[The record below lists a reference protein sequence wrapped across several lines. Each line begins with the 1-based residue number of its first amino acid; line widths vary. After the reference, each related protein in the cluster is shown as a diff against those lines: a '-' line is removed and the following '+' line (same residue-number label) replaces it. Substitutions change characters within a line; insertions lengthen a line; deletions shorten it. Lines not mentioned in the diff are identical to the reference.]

1 MTDAA
6 ALDRY
11 LRSVQQRAF
20 RMARFAV
27 RDSDEAL
34 DIVQDA
40 MMTLARK
47 YASKP
52 AAQWP
57 PLFFRILHNRIR
69 DWHRRRVVRDRVLSV
84 FRVRTDDGKELDPI
98 DLAADGQHAEPDFLN
113 QVSAAGARLERCIA
127 ELPERQREAFLLRA
141 WEGLDV
147 AQTAAAMRCSDGSV
161 KTHYSRAVHRLRSE
175 LENDWP

>member
-1 MTDAA
+1 MTDAV
-6 ALDRY
+6 ALNRY
-11 LRSVQQRAF
+11 LASVQQRAF

-27 RDSDEAL
+27 RDTDDAL

-40 MMTLARK
+40 MMTLARR

-52 AAQWP
+52 EAEWP

-69 DWHRRRVVRDRVLSV
+69 DWHRRR
-84 FRVRTDDGKELDPI
+84 RVRNRVISMFRFRNEDGEELDPI
-98 DLAADGQHAEPDFLN
+98 DTAADGPRAEPDFLN
-113 QVSAAGARLERCIA
+113 QVTAAGARLQACIA
-127 ELPERQREAFLLRA
+127 QLPARQREALLLRA

-161 KTHYSRAVHRLRSE
+161 KTHYSRAVHRLRE
-175 LENDWP
+175 QLENDWP